1 MSSLP
6 SKCCAIDCVFSDA
19 YSLKNIFPVS
29 GNPETG
35 NFFVRT
41 RSEGKKEE
49 PSRRGSRKEP
59 EELTFSGRRSR
70 STVVDCR
77 ARKPARIEVVRSI
90 RFGDG
95 AAYRFAAA
103 RILCEGALFA
113 GRSRRPSGRYG
124 LRPVC
129 REARTREGGGT
140 RRELPVAFRGNGAQE
155 CSAPDVRDF
164 SVFDHGGEITQFVQ
178 PVFLFTDEAA
188 GGGVFGQRHRTE
200 IT

>member
-19 YSLKNIFPVS
+19 YFLKNTFPVS

-77 ARKPARIEVVRSI
+77 ARKFVRITVVRSI

-95 AAYRFAAA
+95 AAYRFAVA
-103 RILCEGALFA
+103 RILCERCFLPAGSAGLPDGMACGPSA
-113 GRSRRPSGRYG
+113 GRQGQGKAAERAGNPG
-124 LRPVC
+124 V
-129 REARTREGGGT
+129 
-140 RRELPVAFRGNGAQE
+140 FRGNRTQE

-200 IT
+200 IA